1 MEINR
6 KDALELFKEWID
18 SDSLIKH
25 CLAVEGAMRGCAEHF
40 NEDPEIWGVCGLLH
54 DIDFQ
59 KYPNDEHLEHGP
71 KILEE
76 AGYPEYFVNAV
87 KGHGDFTNTPRETKM
102 AKSLY
107 AVDQL
112 ASFIIAVAL
121 VRPTKLE
128 GMKYKSVKKKVK
140 DKAFAKAVDR
150 DEMQRGAEELGVDFS
165 ELVMIVVRALQKRE
179 EELNTKGQSL
189 F

>member
-1 MEINR
+1 LDINR
-6 KDALELFKEWID
+6 ENALELFNEWID
-18 SDSLIKH
+18 SESLIKH
-25 CLAVEGAMRGCAEHF
+25 CLAVEGAMRGCAEEF
-40 NEDPEIWGVCGLLH
+40 GGDPEVWGACGLLH

-59 KYPNDEHLEHGP
+59 KYPDSEHLEHGP

-76 AGYPEYFVNAV
+76 AGYPEEFIDAV

-102 AKSLY
+102 AKCLY

-112 ASFIIAVAL
+112 ASFIIAVGL

-128 GMKYKSVKKKVK
+128 GMKYKSVKKKIK
-140 DKAFAKAVDR
+140 DKAFARAVDR
-150 DEMQRGAEELGVDFS
+150 DEMKKGADELGIEFKD
-165 ELVMIVVRALQKRE
+165 LVMIVVNSLQKRE
-179 EELNTKGQSL
+179 KELNEMGQSL

>member
-1 MEINR
+1 MDINR
-6 KDALELFKEWID
+6 KDALEIFKEWID
-18 SDSLIKH
+18 SDSLTKH
-25 CLAVEGAMRGCAEHF
+25 CLAVEGAMRGCAEYF
-40 NEDPEIWGVCGLLH
+40 DEDVEECGVCGLLH

-71 KILEE
+71 KILKE
-76 AGYPEYFVNAV
+76 AGYPEYFIEAV

-128 GMKYKSVKKKVK
+128 GMKYKSVKKKIK
-140 DKAFAKAVDR
+140 DKAFARAVDR
-150 DEMQRGAEELGVDFS
+150 DEMKKGADELGVEFK
-165 ELVMIVVRALQKRE
+165 ELVMIVVKSLQKRE
-179 EELNTKGQSL
+179 EELNSQGQSL

>member
-1 MEINR
+1 MDINR
-6 KDALELFKEWID
+6 KDALEIFKEWID
-18 SDSLIKH
+18 SDSLTKH
-25 CLAVEGAMRGCAEHF
+25 CLAVEGAMRGCAEYF
-40 NEDPEIWGVCGLLH
+40 SEDVEEWGVCGLVH

-59 KYPNDEHLEHGP
+59 KFPQDEHLEHGP
-71 KILEE
+71 KILKK
-76 AGYPEYFVNAV
+76 AGYPKYFIDAV

-102 AKSLY
+102 AKCLY

-112 ASFIIAVAL
+112 ASFIVAVGL

-128 GMKYKSVKKKVK
+128 GMKYKSVKKKIK

-150 DEMQRGAEELGVDFS
+150 EEMKKGAEELDM
-165 ELVMIVVRALQKRE
+165 ELKDLVMVVVNALQKRE
-179 EELNTKGQSL
+179 KELNNMGQSL